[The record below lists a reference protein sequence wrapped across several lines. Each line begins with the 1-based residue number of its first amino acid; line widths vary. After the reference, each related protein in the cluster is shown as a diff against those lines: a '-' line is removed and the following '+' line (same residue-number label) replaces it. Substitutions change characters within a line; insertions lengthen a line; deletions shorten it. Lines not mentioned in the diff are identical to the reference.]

1 VTDGGAGDRGA
12 SAAVSPAAAA
22 GASASASSVSASASA
37 SDETTAGSATAA
49 GSALAAGSTARTPA
63 SDESGASPNR
73 SRGRIAIAA
82 VVAAALLAV
91 VAFAAGWLAAP
102 RADTPSDTSVEAGF
116 ARDMQQ
122 HHDQA
127 VQMAMIVREQ
137 TDDPE
142 IRQLAYDIA
151 TTQSQQSGQMYA
163 WLNAWGLPQASSQ
176 PAMTWMTQPTLS
188 GAGTSEHDHGG
199 ASATGAI
206 DASGMKPGDPMPGM
220 ASADDMARLS
230 QLTGVDAERL
240 FLQLMIAHHL
250 GGVEMAEAVIAR
262 TTNPLVVPLAKSMT
276 FAQTGEIDY
285 MRTLLAARGGA

>member
-1 VTDGGAGDRGA
+1 VTDGGD
-12 SAAVSPAAAA
+12 V
-22 GASASASSVSASASA
+22 
-37 SDETTAGSATAA
+37 DAA
-49 GSALAAGSTARTPA
+49 GSAAVNPAAPAPAAPAPLASAAADAARAEPAASATPH
-63 SDESGASPNR
+63 R

-82 VVAAALLAV
+82 VIAGVLVAV

-102 RADTPSDTSVEAGF
+102 RPDNPSDTSVEAGF

-163 WLNAWGLPQASSQ
+163 WLNSWNLPQASLQ

-188 GAGTSEHDHGG
+188 GAGSDSHEHGG
-199 ASATGAI
+199 ASATTGAL

-220 ASADDMARLS
+220 ASADDLARLS

-250 GGVEMAEAVIAR
+250 GGVEMAEAVLDR
-262 TTNPLVVPLAKSMT
+262 TTNPLVVPLAKAMT

-285 MRTLLAARGGA
+285 MRTLLADRGGA

>member
-1 VTDGGAGDRGA
+1 MTDGGAAD
-12 SAAVSPAAAA
+12 AAGPVSPAAP
-22 GASASASSVSASASA
+22 
-37 SDETTAGSATAA
+37 
-49 GSALAAGSTARTPA
+49 GSTASPDTASADRTSPDRASADPA
-63 SDESGASPNR
+63 SPDTASSGRTAPPHR

-82 VVAAALLAV
+82 VIAAVLVAV

-137 TDDPE
+137 TDDPD

-151 TTQSQQSGQMYA
+151 TTQAQQSGQMYA
-163 WLNAWGLPQASSQ
+163 WLNSWNLPQASSQ

-188 GAGTSEHDHGG
+188 GAGSEHEHGG
-199 ASATGAI
+199 ASATTGAL
-206 DASGMKPGDPMPGM
+206 DDSGMKPGDPMPGM
-220 ASADDMARLS
+220 ASADDLARLS

-250 GGVEMAEAVIAR
+250 GGVEMAEAVLDR
-262 TTNPLVVPLAKSMT
+262 TTNPLVVPLAKAMT

-285 MRTLLAARGGA
+285 MRDLLADRGGA

>member
-1 VTDGGAGDRGA
+1 MTDEG
-12 SAAVSPAAAA
+12 
-22 GASASASSVSASASA
+22 
-37 SDETTAGSATAA
+37 
-49 GSALAAGSTARTPA
+49 TARSAEATSAEPGPL
-63 SDESGASPNR
+63 DSPDPTAPPR
-73 SRGRIAIAA
+73 RPRGRVVIAGVIAA
-82 VVAAALLAV
+82 VLVAV

-102 RADTPSDTSVEAGF
+102 RTATPSDTSVEAGF

-137 TDDPE
+137 TDDPD

-151 TTQSQQSGQMYA
+151 TTQAQQSGQMYA
-163 WLNAWGLPQASSQ
+163 WLNSWNLPQASSQ

-188 GAGTSEHDHGG
+188 GAGSDSHEHGG
-199 ASATGAI
+199 VSATTGAI
-206 DASGMKPGDPMPGM
+206 DSSGMKPGDPMPGM
-220 ASADDMARLS
+220 ASADDLARLS

-250 GGVEMAEAVIAR
+250 GGVEMAEAVLDR
-262 TTNPLVVPLAKSMT
+262 TTNPLVVPLAKAMT

-285 MRTLLAARGGA
+285 MRQLLAARGGA

>member
-1 VTDGGAGDRGA
+1 MTDGGAAD
-12 SAAVSPAAAA
+12 AVEPA
-22 GASASASSVSASASA
+22 
-37 SDETTAGSATAA
+37 
-49 GSALAAGSTARTPA
+49 LTPR
-63 SDESGASPNR
+63 P
-73 SRGRIAIAA
+73 RGRVAIAA
-82 VVAAALLAV
+82 VIAAVLVAV

-163 WLNAWGLPQASSQ
+163 WLNSWNLPQASSE
-176 PAMTWMTQPTLS
+176 PSMTWMSQPTLS
-188 GAGTSEHDHGG
+188 GAGSDDHGHGG
-199 ASATGAI
+199 ATPTTGAL

-220 ASADDMARLS
+220 ATADDLARLS
-230 QLTGVDAERL
+230 QLTGADAERL

-250 GGVEMAEAVIAR
+250 GGVEMAEAAIAR
-262 TTNPLVVPLAKSMT
+262 TTNPLVVALAKAMT

-285 MRTLLAARGGA
+285 MRDLLAERGGPA